1 MSKNNTVFVSGIFNI
16 LHPGHFRF
24 LRFAKEQ
31 GQKLVVGVFSDLLA
45 PEATITQDERLRNIS
60 TLSFVDESFLL
71 EETVE
76 EYLSREK
83 PEVVVKGWEHHNQS
97 NPEKDVIEGHGGRL
111 LFSSGDIKFSESR
124 GPGTYAPDAIFNT
137 MVKPSKF
144 MEHHNFSFG
153 KLLDLIKKFSSIRVC
168 ILGDIIVDHYTDC
181 QAVGMSREDPTI
193 VVRPVESKRF
203 VGGAGIVASHAKSL
217 GANCVHLISVSGADE
232 ASNYCCQTFDET
244 GIEHHIFKESSR
256 PTTQKRRFRTRGK
269 TLLRV
274 NDYTD
279 HPVSME
285 IAHKMLNRLKEII
298 ADIDLLIFSDF
309 SYGALPQNFIKDAGN
324 MLGKKNIIT
333 AADSQSSS
341 QIGDISRF
349 ENLSLITPT
358 EHEVRLALNNF
369 SDGLVQIGDK
379 IQKKTQSRNVVVT
392 LGEEGIFIKSA
403 NGNGRR
409 GTNDRLPAFQSSAKD
424 VAGAGD
430 AFLIS
435 SSMALAVGASIWEAA
450 YIGSMASA
458 IQVSRTGNI
467 PLENNELRE
476 ALQP

>member
-1 MSKNNTVFVSGIFNI
+1 MSKNNTVFVSGIFNV

-31 GQKLVVGVFSDLLA
+31 GQKLMVGVFADSMV

-76 EYLSREK
+76 EYLSKKK
-83 PEVVVKGWEHHNQS
+83 PDVVVKGWEHHNRV
-97 NPEKDVIEGHGGRL
+97 NPEKDVIENYGGRL

-124 GPGTYAPDAIFNT
+124 EPGNYAHTIA
-137 MVKPSKF
+137 KPPKF

-153 KLLDLIKKFSSIRVC
+153 KLLDLIKKFSSVRVC
-168 ILGDIIVDHYTDC
+168 IIGDIIVDHYTDC

-232 ASNYCCQTFDET
+232 ASNYCCQIFDET

-279 HPVSME
+279 HPASME

-309 SYGALPQNFIKDAGN
+309 SYGALPQDFIRDVGDI
-324 MLGKKNIIT
+324 LGKKNIIT

-349 ENLSLITPT
+349 KNLSLITPT
-358 EHEVRLALNNF
+358 EHEARLALNNF

-379 IQKKTQSRNVVVT
+379 IQEKTQSRNVVVT

-403 NGNGRR
+403 NENGRR
-409 GTNDRLPAFQSSAKD
+409 GSNDRLPAFQSTAKD

-467 PLENNELRE
+467 PLKNNELRE
-476 ALQP
+476 ALQL